1 MEIHEILGASYLS
14 MQDAQVD
21 KSPEEL
27 VVTDNDAKY
36 YIVSLEVYEKTL
48 KSLNYK
54 IVVNSGE

>member
-1 MEIHEILGASYLS
+1 MEIHEILGASYFS
-14 MQDAQVD
+14 MQAAQVD

-27 VVTDNDAKY
+27 VVTDNDAEY
-36 YIVSLEVYEKTL
+36 YIVSLEAYENTL